1 MNNFITRTLSAIVYA
16 GLVIGGIL
24 VQPICFG
31 GHPLLFGILF
41 MIVSTLAVREFHAL
55 VGSDIKT
62 MTYAMMSNALLYST
76 LYFLFFGDLI
86 WRGLLVAY
94 IAIMLLAL
102 ISHLFR
108 PQVQP
113 IQSWGN
119 LCAGQV
125 MIALPFALMN
135 GVLMHSKWLMLALFI
150 LLWVNDS
157 GAYIVGSLMAKR
169 KGGNHKMFPRVSPA
183 KSWEG
188 LIGGFIFDFRCS
200 KRHCG
205 TSKRCSHGRCSRR
218 SGTVHFSF
226 GRVVPLV
233 RNYGDHA
240 PLRVF
245 QCSCPSLSSCAA
257 PSFPPCQ
264 PGSRNA
270 LCPFR
275 QYLGKPSGPWQRGN
289 THGHSGGRRHGAKLP
304 RHCKR

>member
-76 LYFLFFGDLI
+76 LYFLFIGDWI

-108 PQVQP
+108 LQVQP

-188 LIGGFIFDFRCS
+188 LIGGFVFDLIAGYVFFRVGWMGDMTLMNS
-200 KRHCG
+200 LLFALAGGVFGTLGDLMESLFKRTLG
-205 TSKRCSHGRCSRR
+205 VKDSGKFMPGHGGVLDRFDSLLLA
-218 SGTVHFSF
+218 
-226 GRVVPLV
+226 VPVIYFLFV
-233 RNYGDHA
+233 
-240 PLRVF
+240 
-245 QCSCPSLSSCAA
+245 
-257 PSFPPCQ
+257 
-264 PGSRNA
+264 
-270 LCPFR
+270 
-275 QYLGKPSGPWQRGN
+275 YLP
-289 THGHSGGRRHGAKLP
+289 TIL
-304 RHCKR
+304 

>member
-76 LYFLFFGDLI
+76 LYFLFFGDWI

-135 GVLMHSKWLMLALFI
+135 GVLMHSKWLMLAVFI

-188 LIGGFIFDFRCS
+188 LIGGFVFDLIAGYVFFRVGWMGDMTLMNS
-200 KRHCG
+200 LLFALAGGVFGTLGDLMESLFKRTLG
-205 TSKRCSHGRCSRR
+205 VKDSGKFMPGHGGVLDRFDSLLLA
-218 SGTVHFSF
+218 
-226 GRVVPLV
+226 VPV
-233 RNYGDHA
+233 TYFFF
-240 PLRVF
+240 V
-245 QCSCPSLSSCAA
+245 
-257 PSFPPCQ
+257 
-264 PGSRNA
+264 
-270 LCPFR
+270 
-275 QYLGKPSGPWQRGN
+275 YLP
-289 THGHSGGRRHGAKLP
+289 TIL
-304 RHCKR
+304 

>member
-41 MIVSTLAVREFHAL
+41 MIVSTLAVREFHVL

-76 LYFLFFGDLI
+76 LYFLFFGDWI

-94 IAIMLLAL
+94 VAVMLLAL

-188 LIGGFIFDFRCS
+188 LIGGFVFDLIAGYVFFRIGWMGDMTLMNS
-200 KRHCG
+200 LLFALAGGVFGTLGDLMESLFKRTLG
-205 TSKRCSHGRCSRR
+205 VKDSGKFMPGHGGVLDRFDSLLLA
-218 SGTVHFSF
+218 
-226 GRVVPLV
+226 VPV
-233 RNYGDHA
+233 TYFFF
-240 PLRVF
+240 V
-245 QCSCPSLSSCAA
+245 
-257 PSFPPCQ
+257 
-264 PGSRNA
+264 
-270 LCPFR
+270 
-275 QYLGKPSGPWQRGN
+275 YLP
-289 THGHSGGRRHGAKLP
+289 TIL
-304 RHCKR
+304 

>member
-76 LYFLFFGDLI
+76 LYFLFFGDWM

-188 LIGGFIFDFRCS
+188 LIGGFVFDLIAGYVFFRIGWMGDMTLMNS
-200 KRHCG
+200 LLFALAGGVFGTLGDLMESLFKRTLG
-205 TSKRCSHGRCSRR
+205 VKDSGKFMPGHGGVLDRFDSLLLA
-218 SGTVHFSF
+218 
-226 GRVVPLV
+226 VPV
-233 RNYGDHA
+233 TYFFF
-240 PLRVF
+240 V
-245 QCSCPSLSSCAA
+245 
-257 PSFPPCQ
+257 
-264 PGSRNA
+264 
-270 LCPFR
+270 
-275 QYLGKPSGPWQRGN
+275 YLP
-289 THGHSGGRRHGAKLP
+289 TIL
-304 RHCKR
+304 

>member
-41 MIVSTLAVREFHAL
+41 VIVSTLAVREFHAL

-76 LYFLFFGDLI
+76 LYFLFFGDWI

-188 LIGGFIFDFRCS
+188 LIGGFVFDLIAGYVFFRIGWMGDMTLMNS
-200 KRHCG
+200 LLFALAGGVFGTLGDLMESLFKRTLG
-205 TSKRCSHGRCSRR
+205 VKDSGKFMPGHGGVLDRFDSLLLA
-218 SGTVHFSF
+218 
-226 GRVVPLV
+226 VPV
-233 RNYGDHA
+233 TYFFF
-240 PLRVF
+240 V
-245 QCSCPSLSSCAA
+245 
-257 PSFPPCQ
+257 
-264 PGSRNA
+264 
-270 LCPFR
+270 
-275 QYLGKPSGPWQRGN
+275 YLP
-289 THGHSGGRRHGAKLP
+289 TIL
-304 RHCKR
+304 